1 MRIEKKNNTIYFETD
16 AMTIAFP
23 TGTIVALAD
32 EDSVNIKLRASRKT
46 IITFNFKDMTPS
58 MPSAEAAVKWIGN
71 L

>member
-1 MRIEKKNNTIYFETD
+1 MRIEKKNNTIFFETD

-23 TGTIVALAD
+23 AGTIVALAD

-46 IITFNFKDMTPS
+46 IITFNYKDMTPS
-58 MPSAEAAVKWIGN
+58 MPSAEAAVQWLGT

>member
-1 MRIEKKNNTIYFETD
+1 MRVEKKNNTIYFETD

-23 TGTIVALAD
+23 SGTIVALAD

-46 IITFNFKDMTPS
+46 IITFNYKDMPPS
-58 MPSAEAAVKWIGN
+58 MPSAEAAVQWLGT

>member
-1 MRIEKKNNTIYFETD
+1 MKIERKENSIYFESD

-23 TGTIVALAD
+23 SGTIVALAD

-46 IITFNFKDMTPS
+46 ILTFNYKDMTPS
-58 MPSAEAAVKWIGN
+58 MPSAEAAVQWLGT